1 VWREIEEFDLLR
13 TMIEHSARAAGIELD
28 LSDLDPSG
36 APEEFER
43 AVRERMGAA
52 AALFEDTP
60 SAAKH
65 TRKPTKAQAAPNTPP
80 TGRATIRS
88 APAIQKP
95 LPRHPRQPGD
105 D

>member
-1 VWREIEEFDLLR
+1 MWREIEEFDLLR

-52 AALFEDTP
+52 AALFEF
-60 SAAKH
+60 
-65 TRKPTKAQAAPNTPP
+65 
-80 TGRATIRS
+80 GWG
-88 APAIQKP
+88 
-95 LPRHPRQPGD
+95 LPDGGAEWVCIGSHADYDRLLC
-105 D
+105 